1 MTDLTATVLQ
11 LARLVAHPTISSD
24 SNLAL
29 INEVA
34 DHLGAHG
41 ARIEILPDPTG
52 QKANLW
58 ATFGPDAPG
67 GLVLSAHSD
76 VVPVEGQHWH
86 TDPFELTE
94 VPQGLAARGAC
105 DMKGFL
111 ACVLAKAPQIAA
123 AAHHRPVHIALT
135 HDEEVGCHG
144 AEALCAHLV
153 ARGAA
158 PALCIVG
165 EPTLMQV
172 IDGHKGCFEY
182 HTRFT
187 GLAGHG
193 SAPDQGVNA
202 IVFAVRYAAKLMD
215 LAAAFKADPPPGS
228 RFDPPW
234 TTINIGLLNGG
245 FAPNVIPE
253 EADLGWDMR
262 PVRPGDGA
270 FVKET
275 MAAFVRDE
283 LLPEMRRI
291 HPGADIVLE
300 VEGEVRGLDPQEPNP
315 ARARAMALTGA
326 NGAGTVA
333 FGTEAGLFQ
342 SLGCA
347 TVVCGPGSIDQAHKA
362 DEWIAA
368 DELSKCLAFLDGLTA
383 RLSSGKLPDTWVE
396 NSPDPDHLT
405 A

>member
-1 MTDLTATVLQ
+1 MTDLTATVLH
-11 LARLVAHPTISSD
+11 LARLVAHPTISSEP
-24 SNLAL
+24 NLAL
-29 INEVA
+29 IDEVA
-34 DHLGAHG
+34 GHLADHG

-58 ATFGPDAPG
+58 ASFGPDAPG

-86 TDPFELTE
+86 TDPFVLTE
-94 VPQGLAARGAC
+94 VPDGLAARGAC

-111 ACVLAKAPQIAA
+111 ACLLAKAPEIAA
-123 AAHHRPVHIALT
+123 AARHRPVHIALT

-144 AEALCAHLV
+144 ARALCAHLA

-193 SAPDQGVNA
+193 SAPDLGVNA
-202 IVFAVRYAAKLMD
+202 IAFAVRYAAKLME
-215 LAAAFKADPPPGS
+215 LAAAFRAAPPPGS

-234 TTINIGLLNGG
+234 TTINLGRLNGG

-253 EADLGWDMR
+253 EADLGWEMR
-262 PVRPGDGA
+262 PVRPGDA
-270 FVKET
+270 EFVKDT
-275 MAAFVRDE
+275 LAAFVEGE
-283 LLPEMRRI
+283 LLPEMRRV
-291 HPGADIVLE
+291 HPGAGIVLD
-300 VEGEVRGLDPQEPNP
+300 VEGEVCGLDPQEPNP
-315 ARARAMALTGA
+315 ARTLAMELTGA

-342 SLGCA
+342 SIGCA

-362 DEWIAA
+362 DEWIAVDQLTA
-368 DELSKCLAFLDGLTA
+368 CLSFLD
-383 RLSSGKLPDTWVE
+383 RLNTRLASGRVPG
-396 NSPDPDHLT
+396 
-405 A
+405 